1 LEILMSLQFQN
12 SIENYINYYDNTIFG
27 QLQLFTNFAID
38 YIRNYTVSKGF
49 VESIKQTMVEMS
61 KFEKD
66 NDTSEIETLESQ
78 SKKISSYI
86 NRIDSFKH
94 TTGLDNFF
102 LLQEEALNSKLTEI
116 NNRICELN
124 NIIKSID
131 KFVDLMFRSIN
142 HTYLCKGDQ
151 IKKEQTEDDFTDNE
165 IEQYVDLISD
175 FVKDVR
181 KALK

>member
-1 LEILMSLQFQN
+1 MSLQFQN

-61 KFEKD
+61 ELEKD

-78 SKKISSYI
+78 SKKILSYI
-86 NRIDSFKH
+86 NIINSFKY

-116 NNRICELN
+116 NNRLLELN
-124 NIIKSID
+124 SIIQSID
-131 KFVDLMFRSIN
+131 EFVDLMLDCINNTCSI
-142 HTYLCKGDQ
+142 
-151 IKKEQTEDDFTDNE
+151 
-165 IEQYVDLISD
+165 
-175 FVKDVR
+175 R
-181 KALK
+181 

>member
-1 LEILMSLQFQN
+1 MDLYHLYADLEIPALKLL
-12 SIENYINYYDNTIFG
+12 D
-27 QLQLFTNFAID
+27 
-38 YIRNYTVSKGF
+38 
-49 VESIKQTMVEMS
+49 IK
-61 KFEKD
+61 
-66 NDTSEIETLESQ
+66 
-78 SKKISSYI
+78 
-86 NRIDSFKH
+86 
-94 TTGLDNFF
+94 
-102 LLQEEALNSKLTEI
+102 EALE
-116 NNRICELN
+116 N
-124 NIIKSID
+124 NIDEIDREIAKLHNAKIKIKTQIKSID

>member
-1 LEILMSLQFQN
+1 
-12 SIENYINYYDNTIFG
+12 
-27 QLQLFTNFAID
+27 
-38 YIRNYTVSKGF
+38 
-49 VESIKQTMVEMS
+49 MVEMS